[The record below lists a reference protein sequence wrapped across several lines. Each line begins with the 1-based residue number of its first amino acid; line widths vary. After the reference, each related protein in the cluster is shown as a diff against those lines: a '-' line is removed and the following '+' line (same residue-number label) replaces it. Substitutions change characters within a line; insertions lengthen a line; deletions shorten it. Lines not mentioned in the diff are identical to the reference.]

1 MSRSGPRRGVG
12 RTLTLLTLA
21 ATMIVAPLPAS
32 AGTNDSA
39 ARRAAIEIQEAR
51 DRANRAADAMFEA
64 ESRLDSLSLE
74 LADTE
79 REMVAQQVAVDTLR
93 ADLSAVAVRR
103 FTGGGVDT
111 NPLLTDI
118 GAATDD
124 GTAAVF
130 IGAATGASLVDADDF
145 DAAIDELA
153 ETRSRLSRQRVET
166 EQARDRL
173 IELQAEAEAEV
184 LRLQEIE
191 QQRLADEAVQRE
203 LEVLR
208 AAERARIAAEEQA
221 ASDAAAREAA
231 DAAPQGIASAGNTP
245 TPTVATPEPDDRA
258 ETPEPDTPAPAA
270 DDQPD
275 DRPDPEP
282 EPEPEPP
289 PQAGIICPIR
299 GSYSFSDTWGAPR
312 SGGRSH
318 QGVDMISPSGTPL
331 VAVKSGSVR
340 FKTNRLGGNAVWL
353 TANDGDTYYYA
364 HLSRWEGSS
373 RSVSQGEVIG
383 YNGSTGNAGVAHLH
397 FEIHPGGGRAV
408 NPYPAVRNVC

>member
-1 MSRSGPRRGVG
+1 
-12 RTLTLLTLA
+12 
-21 ATMIVAPLPAS
+21 MIVAPLPAS

-208 AAERARIAAEEQA
+208 AAERARIAAEDQA

-275 DRPDPEP
+275 DQPDPEP
-282 EPEPEPP
+282 QPEPEPP